1 MNPKNFGPVS
11 DFKMEQY
18 LIGALPENEMQELR
32 DREASDE
39 IFAARAAALKEQNE
53 KILAENPFEKLSV
66 ELDRADLV
74 NGSLTDAGNR
84 AGSMTFK
91 FGVMKIAAAVIVALG
106 IFSAVIIGGRG
117 EIVQM
122 DAAQQAG
129 SDVAMA
135 AGSVENGSYGETR
148 IKGMQARMEIWKK
161 TAEGVAQMEEK
172 GLASEGDELQLR
184 YVVPE
189 KCFGMLISMDGNGVV
204 TVHMGQGAQAIAV
217 EPGKMNTLPFAYKL
231 DDAPHFEKFFLLTS
245 KNEFSVNEKEFDK
258 SLNQEGVQVVSFTVR
273 KQAKK

>member
-1 MNPKNFGPVS
+1 MNPKNIGPVS

-39 IFAARAAALKEQNE
+39 IFAARVAALKEQNE

-74 NGSLTDAGNR
+74 NGSLTDAGNC

-117 EIVQM
+117 EVVQM

-129 SDVAMA
+129 SDVAMV
-135 AGSVENGSYGETR
+135 AGSDNGYGETR
-148 IKGMQARMEIWKK
+148 LKGMQARMEIWKK

>member
-39 IFAARAAALKEQNE
+39 IFAARVAALKEQNE

-106 IFSAVIIGGRG
+106 IFSAVIIGGRD

>member
-39 IFAARAAALKEQNE
+39 IFAARVAALKEQNE

-122 DAAQQAG
+122 DAAQQAD

>member
-39 IFAARAAALKEQNE
+39 IFAARVAALKEQNE

-184 YVVPE
+184 YAVPE

-204 TVHMGQGAQAIAV
+204 TVHMGQGAQAIFL
-217 EPGKMNTLPFAYKL
+217 EPGKMNSLPFAYKL
-231 DDAPHFEKFFLLTS
+231 DNAPHFEKFFLLTS

>member
-39 IFAARAAALKEQNE
+39 IFAARVAALKEQNE

-106 IFSAVIIGGRG
+106 IFSAVIIGGRD

-245 KNEFSVNEKEFDK
+245 KNEFSVSEKEFDK

>member
-18 LIGALPENEMQELR
+18 LIGALPENEMRELR

-39 IFAARAAALKEQNE
+39 IFAARVAALKEQNE

-106 IFSAVIIGGRG
+106 IFSAVIIGGRD

>member
-39 IFAARAAALKEQNE
+39 IFAARVAALKEQNE
-53 KILAENPFEKLSV
+53 KILAENSFEKLSV

-106 IFSAVIIGGRG
+106 IFSAVIIGGRD